1 MDFDFIF
8 KLIITCC
15 FLGVTICLCIKWLV
29 EAYLDYMQ
37 VVTGIKVVTLS
48 EMKRQMERGKDIDND
63 PTSY

>member
-48 EMKRQMERGKDIDND
+48 EMKRQMEKGKDIDND

>member
-37 VVTGIKVVTLS
+37 VITGIKVVTLS

-63 PTSY
+63 HTTY

>member
-1 MDFDFIF
+1 MEFDFIF